1 MEHNDKL
8 KEAVWKEKKS
18 GISTIWIVPI
28 VALVIGA
35 WLFYQSYMER
45 GPQIEI
51 VFKSGAGIEADKT
64 VIKYKDIV
72 VGKVKNVTFGED
84 LKSVRVTAEVKRNM
98 REYLSENTR
107 FWIVQAKLGMGEV
120 QGLDTLL
127 SGVYIVMDPQK
138 GEERRKIFK
147 GLDEI
152 PVISSGEKGRTF
164 TLKADN
170 IGSLSVG
177 SPIYYKHLRAGSVA
191 SYKLDPDGRKITI
204 EVFIKS
210 PFDKLVDT
218 NTRFYN
224 ASGIDVSMSAN
235 GIDIRTEALVSILM
249 GGLAFENFPVYGR
262 GGPVTKGYT
271 FSLFNDRKEA
281 QQLIYKKAI
290 YFWVYFDDSIRGLSV
305 GAPVEF
311 RGLKIGEVV
320 SYYLIGNADT
330 AEFKIPILVKIEPE
344 RFTIIGDRQDMNGT
358 GVNLP
363 VFEKLVKNGFRAQL
377 QTGNLLTGELYIDLN
392 LFPDAEPVAIKKE
405 HGFYVIPS
413 VPATLSSLKSSVKD
427 VLKRIAGIP
436 FEEIGNNLNGLL
448 KELRSGT
455 LPKIDTTIESVN
467 ILVRDTDKMMN
478 TARTNYID
486 QNGEINRK
494 INRLLDEFIRT
505 SKSVKNLTDYLER
518 HPESLIKGK

>member
-1 MEHNDKL
+1 MEDNTHL
-8 KEAVWKEKKS
+8 KETLYTEKRS
-18 GISTIWIVPI
+18 GISTIWIVPV

-51 VFKSGAGIEADKT
+51 VFKSAAGIEADKT
-64 VIKYKDIV
+64 VIKYKEIV
-72 VGKVKNVTFGED
+72 VGKVTKVTFGED
-84 LKSVRVTAEVKRNM
+84 LKSVRVTAEMKRTM
-98 REYLSENTR
+98 QSYLSEKTR
-107 FWIVQAKLGMGEV
+107 FWVVQAKVGMGEV

-138 GEERRKIFK
+138 GETKQRVFK
-147 GLDEI
+147 GIDEI
-152 PVISSGEKGRTF
+152 PAVSSGEKGSTY
-164 TLKADN
+164 TLKVDN
-170 IGSLSVG
+170 IGSLDVG

-191 SYKLDPDGRKITI
+191 SYRLDPDGRKITM

-210 PFDKLVDT
+210 PFDQLVDT

-235 GIDIRTEALVSILM
+235 GIDIKTESLVSILM
-249 GGLAFENFPVYGR
+249 GGLSFENFTVYGR
-262 GGPVTKGYT
+262 GKPVEKGYT
-271 FSLFNDRKEA
+271 FSLFKNRKEA
-281 QQLIYKKAI
+281 QRLIYKRAI

-311 RGLKIGEVV
+311 RGLKVGEVEN
-320 SYYLIGNADT
+320 YYLIGDAET
-330 AEFKIPILVKIEPE
+330 AEFKIPILIKIEPE
-344 RFTIIGDRQDMNGT
+344 RFTLISNKEKTDDGF
-358 GVNLP
+358 NLP
-363 VFEKLVKNGFRAQL
+363 IFEKLVRKGFRAQL

-392 LFPDAEPVAIKKE
+392 VFPDATPVDVKKE

-413 VPATLSSLKSSVKD
+413 VPATLSSLKSGLQG
-427 VLKRIAGIP
+427 VLKSIAAIP

-448 KELRSGT
+448 EEFRGT
-455 LPKIDTTIESVN
+455 TMPKLDSTIQSVN
-467 ILVRDTDKMMN
+467 VLVRDTDKMMN
-478 TARTNYID
+478 AVHRSYLDPNA
-486 QNGEINRK
+486 QINKK

-505 SKSVKNLTDYLER
+505 SKSVKHLTDYLER